1 MVEGKNKYIDFLI
14 NEPYVLGHWLGFNDL
29 ITLNNEWIKKFILSE
44 EDITILAHRG
54 SYKTTCLSIAIAIIM
69 VLFPNKNIIFLRK
82 TDDDI
87 VEVILQVAKILESE
101 HIKHIVRKLYN
112 CEISL
117 PVSNNNEITTN
128 LRTGVKGNTQLLGI
142 GIKGSLTG
150 KHADI
155 VITDDIVNIKDRL
168 SKAERDLTK
177 QVYMELENVKN
188 RGGRF
193 INTGTPWHKED
204 AISIMPNIEK
214 YDCYSTGLINKNKIE
229 DLRKKMTS
237 SLFAA
242 NYELKHIASE
252 DALFVNPQFTDDL
265 KIIHDGICHIDARY
279 SGKDH
284 TAFTILKQIDD
295 KFYVYGKLYDKHV
308 DDCIDDILRLK
319 DKYLGGSI
327 YCEDN
332 GDKGYLARDLR
343 KKGTVVNSY
352 HESMNKFI
360 KISSYLKRYWEDV
373 VFLSTTDNNYLNE
386 ILDYTEEAEH
396 DDAPDS
402 LSSLIRTKVEKK
414 EAKVFDK
421 NMLLG
426 R

>member
-1 MVEGKNKYIDFLI
+1 MEKEKTKYIDFLVS
-14 NEPYVLGHWLGFNDL
+14 EPYILGHWLGFNDL
-29 ITLNNEWIKKFILSE
+29 TELNNDWIKKFILKE

-54 SYKTTCLSIAIAIIM
+54 SYKTTCLSVAIAIIM
-69 VLFPNKNIIFLRK
+69 ILFPNKNIIFLRK

-87 VEVILQVAKILESE
+87 VEVILQVEKILESDY
-101 HIKHIVRKLYN
+101 IKYIAKQIYDKELK
-112 CEISL
+112 L

-128 LRTGVKGNTQLLGI
+128 LRSGVKGNSQLLGI

-155 VITDDIVNIKDRL
+155 VITDDIVNVKDRI

-204 AISIMPNIEK
+204 AISFMPNVEK
-214 YDCYSTGLINKNKIE
+214 YDCYSTGLIPKEKINE
-229 DLRKKMTS
+229 LRNKMTS

-242 NYELKHIASE
+242 NYELKHIANE
-252 DALFVNPQFTDDL
+252 DALFTNPQFTDDID
-265 KIIHDGICHIDARY
+265 IIHNGICHIDARY

-284 TAFTILKQIDD
+284 TAFTILKKVGD
-295 KFYVYGKLYDKHV
+295 KFYVYGKLFDKHV
-308 DDCIDDILRLK
+308 DDCIDEILRIK
-319 DKYLGGSI
+319 DRYLGGI
-327 YCEDN
+327 IDVEDN

-343 KKGTVVNSY
+343 KKGAMVNSY

-360 KISSYLKRYWEDV
+360 KISSYLKRYWNDI
-373 VFLSTTDNNYLNE
+373 VFLSTTDSDYLNE
-386 ILDYTEEAEH
+386 ILDYTEDAEH

-402 LSSLIRTKVEKK
+402 LASLIRKK
-414 EAKVFDK
+414 TIMGSPKISQKPFG
-421 NMLLG
+421 L
-426 R
+426 